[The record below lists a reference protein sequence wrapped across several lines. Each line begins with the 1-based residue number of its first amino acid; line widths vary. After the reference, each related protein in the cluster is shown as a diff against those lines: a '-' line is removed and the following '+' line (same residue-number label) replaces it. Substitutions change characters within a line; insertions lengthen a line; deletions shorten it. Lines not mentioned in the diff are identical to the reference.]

1 METGCRGWRAGPLL
15 ALTPPLHPQGR
26 AGADGARGMPGEPGV
41 KVTGLGPSLMPTQNS
56 RTHLFPGD
64 TAPPHSGLDGKGA
77 GTSPGLPLSSLG

>member
-41 KVTGLGPSLMPTQNS
+41 KVTGLGPSLMPTWNS
-56 RTHLFPGD
+56 
-64 TAPPHSGLDGKGA
+64 
-77 GTSPGLPLSSLG
+77 